1 MRETNN
7 ENESWN
13 KSGFVR
19 KKNRKNYEYNEGN
32 TELDKMICCETRE
45 TA

>member
-1 MRETNN
+1 MKTNLGI
-7 ENESWN
+7 
-13 KSGFVR
+13 KVDLSG